1 MLESDDLILP
11 RNDVFYE
18 NGYLCDKM
26 FNSSIN
32 KIACLLILLSLP
44 IYHKSVCIKFYNL
57 SNTKVLDFAIIS
69 PGNGGKYRPYH
80 YLQMVVISFFF
91 FLLKLPNYSFIIS
104 ELF

>member
-44 IYHKSVCIKFYNL
+44 IYHKSV
-57 SNTKVLDFAIIS
+57 
-69 PGNGGKYRPYH
+69 
-80 YLQMVVISFFF
+80 
-91 FLLKLPNYSFIIS
+91 
-104 ELF
+104 